1 MDASTLDL
9 VYHMTMKLQKKNHI
23 FEVKPSLHYAN
34 KSVNHTRLISF
45 IA

>member
-1 MDASTLDL
+1 MEASTSDS
-9 VYHMTMKLQKKNHI
+9 VYHMTMKLQKNHI

-34 KSVNHTRLISF
+34 KSVNHTRLINF